1 MSKGT
6 CGPARQLEDNSIH
19 FLPSAPFQQFLCQLG
34 ASLSTTPSCCKEDL
48 KDAVIVIPMPQLSP
62 HMKSGTVSK
71 WLKKP
76 GEEISVYDVVLEV
89 DTETLSEEAYK
100 IGDFAGSVTM
110 LVEVSL

>member
-1 MSKGT
+1 
-6 CGPARQLEDNSIH
+6 
-19 FLPSAPFQQFLCQLG
+19 
-34 ASLSTTPSCCKEDL
+34 
-48 KDAVIVIPMPQLSP
+48 
-62 HMKSGTVSK
+62 MKSGTVSK

-110 LVEVSL
+110 LVEVSF